1 MSFVKMLPYK
11 ETIIIWTILSTLTL
25 FGCTSS
31 KEKIKPANYVNPFVG
46 TNVFGHT
53 FPGATRPFGMVQL
66 GPDNGQIGDK
76 HYYYGHDSIIGFSHT
91 HLSGTGSGT
100 LTKYANVMFMPM
112 TGELK
117 ITPGTSENPD
127 GGYRSRYSHEREKAS
142 LGYYS
147 VELDDYG
154 ISVELTSSLRAG
166 MHRYTF
172 PENEEGHVVID
183 VTRDPT
189 NGQQDQAFVE
199 LIGDDTIAGST
210 TVLEKEGDIP
220 FTWYFYAE
228 LNQPFDSFGTFSDG
242 NPIDNRRQ
250 AEGTEGVGA
259 YLRYQKTGNEPILAK
274 VGISFTSIEA
284 ARQNLRREIS
294 GWDFD
299 SLKTAAEA
307 EWNIQLSKVQVD
319 GSTEIN
325 KGKFYTALYHSLVA
339 PRTFSNVDGSYYSH
353 FTDSVH
359 ADPGFTYYVDFSL
372 WDTYRAV
379 HPLFT
384 ILEPERQADM
394 IKTLLSMYQQGGR
407 VPLQTS
413 YRNFYSDIMIG
424 DHGST
429 VILDSYLKGLR
440 DYDVEM
446 AWEGMR
452 KNAFER
458 GPDDKRSRE
467 GLESYQEL
475 GYVAADQVRESV
487 SLTLEDAF
495 VDWGIAQ
502 IANDMGHMQDY
513 EKLID
518 RSRNYKNL
526 FDDQTGFFRPRLANG
541 EWLPEC
547 EADQVP
553 QIISKGFNDYY
564 DCWDRWWI
572 GVSPNRHYTESNA
585 WQYLWYVPHD
595 VEGLIELIGGKKK
608 FVNRLDDFFTTSSSN
623 SGPWYVG
630 VTGAIGQ
637 YVHGNEPSH
646 HVAYLYNYGDAA
658 WKTQERVREIM
669 EYKYDLSSRGISGND
684 DMGQMSAW
692 YVFSALGFY
701 PVVPGSSSYQIG
713 SPIFEKAEIDLGSY
727 YGGRTFVV
735 EAKDVSAD
743 NKYVQ
748 SARLNGRLL
757 ERSWITHQEIIQG
770 GRLVFEMGPAPNK
783 QWPVHSSFEND

>member
-1 MSFVKMLPYK
+1 MCFVKSFLYK
-11 ETIIIWTILSTLTL
+11 KGIIFWAILSTLTMS
-25 FGCTSS
+25 GCISS
-31 KEKIKPANYVNPFVG
+31 NEKIKPAEYVNPFVG

-66 GPDNGQIGDK
+66 GPDNGQVGEK
-76 HYYYGHDSIIGFSHT
+76 HYYYDHDSIIGFSHT

-100 LTKYANVMFMPM
+100 LTKYANVMFMPT
-112 TGELK
+112 TGELQ
-117 ITPGTSENPD
+117 ITPGTVENPD
-127 GGYRSRYSHEREKAS
+127 AGYRSRYSHERETAS
-142 LGYYS
+142 PGYYS
-147 VELDDYG
+147 VDLDDYG

-172 PENEEGHVVID
+172 PENEEGHIVID
-183 VTRDPT
+183 ITRDPT
-189 NGQQDQAFVE
+189 HGQQDQAFVE
-199 LIGDDTIAGST
+199 VIGDDTIAGST
-210 TVLEKEGDIP
+210 TVLESEGNIP

-228 LNQPFDSFGTFSDG
+228 LNQSFDSFGTFSG
-242 NPIDNRRQ
+242 GKAVDNRRQ
-250 AEGTEGVGA
+250 AEGAEGVGA
-259 YLRYQKTGNEPILAK
+259 YLSYQKTGSQPVLAK
-274 VGISFTSIEA
+274 VGISFSSIEA
-284 ARQNLRREIS
+284 ARRNLRAEIS

-307 EWNIQLSKVQVD
+307 EWNEQLSKVQVQ

-325 KGKFYTALYHSLVA
+325 KGKFYTALYHSLLT

-353 FTDSVH
+353 FTYSVQ

-384 ILEPERQADM
+384 ILEPERQTEM
-394 IKTLLSMYQQGGR
+394 IKTLLAMYQQGGR
-407 VPLQTS
+407 IPLQTS

-424 DHGST
+424 DHGSA

-452 KNAFER
+452 KNAFEQ

-467 GLESYQEL
+467 GLESYHDL

-487 SLTLEDAF
+487 SLTLEDSF

-502 IANDMGHMQDY
+502 IAKDLGHNQDY
-513 EKLID
+513 ERLMD
-518 RSRNYKNL
+518 RSRNYRNL
-526 FDDQTGFFRPRLANG
+526 YDDDTGFFRPRLANG

-547 EADQVP
+547 EADQNP
-553 QIISKGFNDYY
+553 QIINKGFNDYY

-595 VEGLIELIGGKKK
+595 VEGLIDLMEGKDK
-608 FVNRLDDFFTTSSSN
+608 FVNRLDEFFTTSSSN

-646 HVAYLYNYGDAA
+646 HVAYFYNNAGAA

-701 PVVPGSSSYQIG
+701 PVTPGASTYQIG
-713 SPIFEKAEIDLGSY
+713 SPVFEKAQINLSSY
-727 YGGRTFVV
+727 YGGGTFTI
-735 EAKDVSAD
+735 EAKNVSAD
-743 NKYVQ
+743 NKYIQ
-748 SARLNGRLL
+748 SAWLNGKIL
-757 ERSWITHQEIIQG
+757 ERSWITHQEIVDG
-770 GRLVFEMGPAPNK
+770 GRIVFEMGPAPNK
-783 QWPVHSSFEND
+783 KWPVSSSYESD